1 MFLHCL
7 KLRNLLSFRE
17 PEPLKLEP
25 LNLFIGPN
33 GSGKSNLLDSIELLQ
48 ALPNSPVNYINRRGG
63 TDAWVW
69 KGAKRT
75 ENAARVACDF
85 ELENDRLR
93 YEIAFS
99 SVDRVLVIQTEMLAK
114 AEDPNHQ
121 PPYLKRFAG
130 NVQIGTMDGN
140 PSITSTESVF
150 AAYRNPLDPT
160 PITRS
165 ARAFDAIRVY
175 REFKTGTDDDLRRGV
190 SSSAEKHPL
199 DPTGSNLALVL
210 QEMDFQGALQNVKQY
225 LQRLSDR
232 FEDIK
237 IRAEGGRSQIYLQE
251 RGVGMVPAIRL
262 SDGTLKF
269 LCLMAALFD
278 PNPAGVVCIE
288 EPESGLHPDA
298 VATIADALREAST
311 RTQLLVT
318 THSDALVDR
327 FTGEPEHVVVCERDA
342 DESTRFSRLA
352 REPLRDWL
360 EEYTL
365 GDLWKRGEIGGTQR

>member
-7 KLRNLLSFRE
+7 KLRNILSFRE
-17 PEPLKLEP
+17 PEPLRLTP

-33 GSGKSNLLDSIELLQ
+33 GSGKSNLIDSIELLQ
-48 ALPNSPVNYINRRGG
+48 ALPNSLVNYINRRGG

-75 ENAARVACDF
+75 EDAARVACDF

-99 SVDRVLVIQTEMLAK
+99 SVDRVLVVQTEMLRRA
-114 AEDPNHQ
+114 DNPNHE

-130 NVQIGTMDGN
+130 NVQIGTMDGK
-140 PSITSTESVF
+140 PTIAPAESVF

-298 VATIADALREAST
+298 LASVADALREAST
-311 RTQLLVT
+311 RMQLIVT
-318 THSDALVDR
+318 THSDALIDR
-327 FTGEPEHVVVCERDA
+327 FTGEPEHVVVCERDS
-342 DESTRFSRLA
+342 DESTRFRRLSREQLG
-352 REPLRDWL
+352 DWV

-365 GDLWKRGEIGGTQR
+365 GDLWRRGEIGGTQV